1 MVFIVLLI
9 YSVLAADSIFWDSA
23 DIFTPKRR
31 TFIASLRVLITVS
44 ACTFASSIL
53 PVFMASSIFFLSAF
67 SYPFNFSAYLSIC
80 LALRRNSIAT
90 SIRSG
95 FDISTYRI
103 ALSCIMINYNYCR
116 YALWQPELEAV
127 AGEIRDFDR
136 VPCWSSQT
144 RRQRLHAPLP
154 KG

>member
-1 MVFIVLLI
+1 MNLLEVAYCCYLLTPLESIFFIAFWSILHVVFIVLLI
-9 YSVLAADSIFWDSA
+9 YSVLAADSIFCDSA

-95 FDISTYRI
+95 FDFLPPIFQLI
-103 ALSCIMINYNYCR
+103 R
-116 YALWQPELEAV
+116 Y
-127 AGEIRDFDR
+127 F
-136 VPCWSSQT
+136 
-144 RRQRLHAPLP
+144 
-154 KG
+154 